1 MKSFSLIASLL
12 ILAQSVEARSLPLLR
27 GGSLPIPEQA
37 VVNPEGVTFVRPGE
51 AKPFTLKWQDIDLVR
66 LAKHDVDLEGARQR
80 ALLTGEKTVLSP
92 EAPKVNPYAEFL
104 ALPVKITF
112 RLKESRQSRGETSSV
127 AGLVSEPIPGA
138 GVISGGGRIV
148 VAPITITT
156 DLSPGAPSITQTGI
170 PGQNQ
175 RFVQNVTTTRTDTTV
190 NTTRQP
196 LDTNV
201 AGFLEMISD
210 DSQSSTG
217 VFIREL
223 REHPDLFTML
233 IAGLR
238 DLQSQ
243 TEDPISSKAINAL
256 QQLSRIGPVSVDA
269 QRDLAD
275 FLKLARNRAASR

>member
-1 MKSFSLIASLL
+1 MKRFVLIASLL
-12 ILAQSVEARSLPLLR
+12 ILAQSADARSLPLLR
-27 GGSLPIPEQA
+27 GGSMPIPEQA
-37 VVNPEGVTFVRPGE
+37 VVSSEGVTFVRRGE
-51 AKPFTLKWQDIDLVR
+51 AKTFTLSWQDIDLIR
-66 LAKHDVDLEGARQR
+66 LAKQDTDLEGARQR
-80 ALLTGEKTVLSP
+80 ALLTGERTVLSP
-92 EAPKVNPYAEFL
+92 EVPKANPYAEFL
-104 ALPVKITF
+104 AQPVRITF
-112 RLKESRQSRGETSSV
+112 RPKELRQSRGETSTV
-127 AGLVSEPIPGA
+127 AGLSSEPIPGS
-138 GVISGGGRIV
+138 GVISGGRIV
-148 VAPITITT
+148 VAPIIITT
-156 DLSPGAPSITQTGI
+156 DVSPNAPSITQTGV

-217 VFIREL
+217 VLIREL

-238 DLQSQ
+238 DLHSQ
-243 TEDPISSKAINAL
+243 TEDSISQKAINAL

-269 QRDLAD
+269 QRDLAA
-275 FLKLARNRAASR
+275 FLNLARKRAAGR